1 MIKRMTSFETC
12 LDFINDLNHDP
23 QFSDPMLSTPGQ
35 VEQNLLE
42 ALKKPN
48 NHVLGVYENGEMTG
62 LFDFLI
68 LEEDL
73 YIEMIVGLSRSAAA
87 YEEIACWLKERYPGY
102 QADFVFNPANQLL
115 KELLIRQDAEFDKE
129 QQKMVL
135 HDRHLQ
141 IDTTGIELLS
151 EPYEEQYKAIHGK
164 EAYWTAERVIEAPER
179 FRVLLAVEDGHVL
192 GYIDITKC
200 FDDNEPFD
208 VWVEPAYRRRGWGR
222 KLVARAIE
230 LNRPADMM
238 LLVEVD
244 NTPAI
249 CLYESLGFEKVE
261 GKNNQ
266 TVTWRL

>member
-1 MIKRMTSFETC
+1 MIDRLTSFDSC
-12 LDFINDLNHDP
+12 LDFIHELNNDP
-23 QFSDPMLSTPGQ
+23 CFSDPMLSTPGQ
-35 VEQNLLE
+35 VERNLMNSLD
-42 ALKKPN
+42 KPN
-48 NHVLGVYENGEMTG
+48 DHVLGVYENGEMTG

-68 LEEDL
+68 MEEDR

-87 YEEIACWLKERYPGY
+87 YEEIMDWLKANYPGY
-102 QADFVFNPANQLL
+102 QADFVFNPANRVL
-115 KELLIRQDAEFDKE
+115 KELLERNDAEFDKE

-151 EPYEEQYKAIHGK
+151 KAYEEQYKAIHGT
-164 EAYWTAERVIEAPER
+164 EVYWTAERVIEAPER

-208 VWVEPAYRRRGWGR
+208 VWVEPSFRRRGWGR
-222 KLVARAIE
+222 KLVAKAIE